1 MNRLTPRREIGQMLN
16 RTFKQD
22 EIRFD
27 KRLMSTEILTGV
39 AIADATTLG
48 GQKLVKTASCSV
60 VKEAFPV
67 SLD

>member
-1 MNRLTPRREIGQMLN
+1 
-16 RTFKQD
+16 
-22 EIRFD
+22 
-27 KRLMSTEILTGV
+27 MSTEILTGV

-67 SLD
+67 SLKCMIFKARIGDDRPQQS